1 MRVICF
7 VYILKVI
14 LMNKSEIIK
23 AIAEK
28 SEVTIKDAKT
38 VVDAFEEVLMDVLAK
53 GETVMFP
60 GFGSFSVAERA
71 ERIGRNF
78 KTGKNVTIPASKHV
92 KFKAG
97 KALKEAVK

>member
-1 MRVICF
+1 
-7 VYILKVI
+7 
-14 LMNKSEIIK
+14 MNKSEFIK

-60 GFGSFSVAERA
+60 GFGSFSVSNRA
-71 ERIGRNF
+71 ARTGKDF
-78 KTGKNVTIPASKHV
+78 KTGKTIQVPASKYV
-92 KFKAG
+92 KFKVG
-97 KALKEAVK
+97 KTLKDSVR